1 LSTRKEELTG
11 EHKGSIPIARRR
23 SKPTDLTESPPKTTP
38 DPPSSP
44 SEKNWRKIISHHSS
58 MTTTAGIPSSAARN
72 DDKHP
77 NYTRK
82 KLIYN

>member
-11 EHKGSIPIARRR
+11 EHKGSIPFVRRQ
-23 SKPTDLTESPPKTTP
+23 SKPTDLTESSPKTPP
-38 DPPSSP
+38 DPPLPP

-58 MTTTAGIPSSAARN
+58 MTATVGIPSSAARN
-72 DDKHP
+72 DGKHP